1 MTKKEAVLTVPAAEP
16 QVQDRSLPSFRFPSP
31 RGDKEIMCPTSL
43 KSECDGMNHGL
54 SIPDSALAVKPNII
68 TSLRLANGLP
78 VRDMVAVVH
87 ALYPKYEK
95 TLHSKCEHGAEYGI
109 QLRPDALRAL
119 LDAFAPELA
128 RRQAYD
134 HERNSRRIQ
143 ARLEADV
150 LYRFRMVL
158 AEDGYTV
165 QDWIEKQVL
174 EYIEGRC
181 EDG

>member
-16 QVQDRSLPSFRFPSP
+16 PVQDQSLPGFRPLA
-31 RGDKEIMCPTSL
+31 GIKETTCPTSL
-43 KSECDGMNHGL
+43 KSERDGMNHGL
-54 SIPDSALAVKPNII
+54 SIPDSTLPVKPNII
-68 TSLRLANGLP
+68 TSLRLAKGLP
-78 VRDMVAVVH
+78 VRDMVAVVQV
-87 ALYPKYEK
+87 LYPKYEK
-95 TLHSKCEHGAEYGI
+95 TLHSKCEHGAEYGV
-109 QLRPDALRAL
+109 QLRPDALHAL
-119 LDAFAPELA
+119 LDAFAPERA

-134 HERNSRRIQ
+134 QERNSRRIQ

-150 LYRFRMVL
+150 LCRFRMVL

-165 QDWIEKQVL
+165 QGWIEKQVL